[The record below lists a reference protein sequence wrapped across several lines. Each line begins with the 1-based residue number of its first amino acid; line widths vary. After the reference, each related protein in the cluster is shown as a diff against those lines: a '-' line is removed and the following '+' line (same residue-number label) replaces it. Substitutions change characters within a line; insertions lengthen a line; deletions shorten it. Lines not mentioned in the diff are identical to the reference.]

1 MGLTNS
7 VIETGVDKLV
17 SLINAK
23 GKIASYDAAKELG
36 VSSTVVMEWAD
47 FLEEEG
53 IINIEYKF
61 TKPFLIARKLVKKDV
76 QEKAEEF
83 SGKKDI
89 FVRKAEIS
97 LIFLD
102 KEAEKLKQIKDE
114 FDKIKK
120 ELGFDM
126 GSVKNELEELDKY
139 EQLKIGMDK
148 QIENQRT
155 SAMYKIEE
163 MTRRV
168 LRERKKYQY
177 ILSEIKKEE
186 HDLDSEKNEVHSLEE
201 SEKIIKSRINKL
213 KAIIEQVESRVK
225 QEEENVQISE
235 SHIQKLDIMAKTM
248 KIRVE
253 TEKGV
258 IEHLIAESKEQT
270 KKIKELQNRV
280 IEKIAGKEKKL
291 KGVKKASKK
300 IKELFKKRMG
310 IMNLIERMN
319 KDRNVLQKELIAL
332 IRKAKSFELSSK
344 SANIGDQIVNIEKK
358 FKEVDTK
365 KKFFEKEV
373 KKLNTFFK

>member
-76 QEKAEEF
+76 QEKAKEF

-344 SANIGDQIVNIEKK
+344 SANIGNQIVNIEKK

>member
-76 QEKAEEF
+76 QEKAKEF

-114 FDKIKK
+114 FDKIKE

>member
-76 QEKAEEF
+76 QEKAKEF

>member
-76 QEKAEEF
+76 QEKAKEF

-248 KIRVE
+248 KIRVD

>member
-1 MGLTNS
+1 MGLKNS

-61 TKPFLIARKLVKKDV
+61 TKPFLIARKLAKKDV
-76 QEKAEEF
+76 QEKAKEF

-102 KEAEKLKQIKDE
+102 KEAEKLKKIKDE

-186 HDLDSEKNEVHSLEE
+186 HDLNSEKNEVHSLEE

-253 TEKGV
+253 SEKGV

-280 IEKIAGKEKKL
+280 IEKIAEKEKKL

-344 SANIGDQIVNIEKK
+344 NANIGDQIVNIEKK

>member
-76 QEKAEEF
+76 QEKAKEF

-235 SHIQKLDIMAKTM
+235 SHIQKLDIMAKNM

>member
-1 MGLTNS
+1 
-7 VIETGVDKLV
+7 
-17 SLINAK
+17 
-23 GKIASYDAAKELG
+23 
-36 VSSTVVMEWAD
+36 MEWAD

-76 QEKAEEF
+76 QEKAKEF

>member
-1 MGLTNS
+1 M
-7 VIETGVDKLV
+7 
-17 SLINAK
+17 
-23 GKIASYDAAKELG
+23 AAMLCLRYSREKYLFA
-36 VSSTVVMEWAD
+36 VSSS
-47 FLEEEG
+47 L
-53 IINIEYKF
+53 
-61 TKPFLIARKLVKKDV
+61 
-76 QEKAEEF
+76 EKAKEF